1 MPKLAEQSSHGQ
13 DRRAAI
19 VAAAAEVWNAQ
30 GANGFTVAAV
40 ARRVGLHPVSLSH
53 YFRTRDELAAD
64 CMLESVA
71 RVTAMAQAAALQPTA
86 RARVS
91 AYVHAYL
98 QMRRRI
104 DEGREPALANFG
116 EIRSI
121 DPSPNSA
128 VLEAFGDFVRA
139 IMALTVTDPG
149 KPDRRAPL
157 FQARLL
163 IEFTGW
169 AFAWLD
175 LYEPTEYAA
184 VADRMLD
191 IVFGGMA
198 GAGQAWPTD
207 PPPVLG
213 EACGKRMSRDRLVVA
228 ATEMINEHGFNG
240 ASIDAIAA
248 SLNVTKGSFYHH
260 MTDKEELLLAC
271 FDHSFALNREAIR
284 KSEAM
289 GNGWLRVVAVA
300 NALVAH
306 HASTEHGRLLRS
318 QALAAL
324 VGEDREAMLRR
335 YRDMAYRLAV
345 VISAGMADGSIRPVD
360 PFIASALVLS
370 MVNASLD
377 LNHWMRDVETVD
389 LLEEFA
395 CPALMGLP
403 I

>member
-1 MPKLAEQSSHGQ
+1 MSKLAEPGSHGQ

-53 YFRTRDELAAD
+53 YFRTRDELAAE

-71 RVTAMAQAAALQPTA
+71 RVTAMARESGKAVTP
-86 RARVS
+86 RERVS

-98 QMRRRI
+98 QMQRRI
-104 DEGREPALANFG
+104 VEGVEPALANFG
-116 EIRSI
+116 EIRTI
-121 DPSPNSA
+121 DASPNSA
-128 VLEAFGDFVRA
+128 VLEAFGEFVRE
-139 IMALTVTDPG
+139 IMALTVTEANRE
-149 KPDRRAPL
+149 DRRGRL
-157 FQARLL
+157 LQARLL

-184 VADRMLD
+184 VAERMLD
-191 IVFGGMA
+191 IVFGGLA
-198 GAGQAWPTD
+198 APGQAWPAQASLT
-207 PPPVLG
+207 LG
-213 EACGKRMSRDRLVVA
+213 EACGKRISRDRLVVA

-271 FDHSFALNREAIR
+271 FEHRFALNREAIR

-289 GNGWLRVVAVA
+289 GDGWLRVHAVA
-300 NALVAH
+300 TSLVAY
-306 HASTEHGRLLRS
+306 HASAEHGRLLRS

-324 VGEDREAMLRR
+324 VGDERDAMLRR

-345 VISAGMADGSIRPVD
+345 VISAGIADGSVRPVD
-360 PFIASALVLS
+360 PFIAAALVLS
-370 MVNASLD
+370 TVNASLD
-377 LNHWMRDVETVD
+377 LHHWMRDVQSVD
-389 LLEEFA
+389 LLEEFVR
-395 CPALMGLP
+395 PALTGLP